1 MSQIPAA
8 PPGAVSAVSV
18 SSVSSAAA
26 VATALSPRPAARR
39 SASRA
44 RRCAPSCNPSA
55 VVGLLLLA
63 AVLAVT
69 LFGPALMPADPFEI
83 VSAPMEPPGAEFLL
97 GTDYLGR
104 DVLTGLVHGG
114 RATLLVGV
122 VAAVLSVLIG
132 VTVGALAGYYGG
144 WIDEALMRVTEFFQV
159 LPTLLFAMVL
169 VTLFSPSLATIAIAI
184 GVVSWTGTA
193 RLARGEFLRLKRREY
208 VLAERVIGAGDARII
223 WRVILPN
230 ALAPLIVSATL
241 AVGTAVLFEAGLS
254 FLGLGDPNVMSWG
267 LMIGSNRPYI
277 LTAWWA
283 VTLPG
288 AAIFL
293 TVLAVSL
300 IGDGLNDA
308 LNPASRDGYE
318 RRRPAGDDA
327 RRRAGGRRG
336 RSGAARGEPD
346 AGLSRARPQR
356 RRAQCGQLRAAAGRD
371 AVPGGRVRLRQE
383 HDRAGHHAAGARAG
397 RIGGGRVLLRGEDLA
412 ARDEGAMRQVRGNSI
427 SMIFQEPMTALNPV
441 YTVGEQIAE
450 PLRLHQG
457 LDKAGAGARHRDA
470 ALGGHTRAGAARG

>member
-26 VATALSPRPAARR
+26 VATGAVATSGRAPVRQSREARAFLR
-39 SASRA
+39 
-44 RRCAPSCNPSA
+44 NPSA
-55 VVGLLLLA
+55 VVVLLLA

-114 RATLLVGV
+114 RATLVG

-267 LMIGSNRPYI
+267 LMIGSNRP
-277 LTAWWA
+277 T
-283 VTLPG
+283 
-288 AAIFL
+288 
-293 TVLAVSL
+293 
-300 IGDGLNDA
+300 
-308 LNPASRDGYE
+308 SRP
-318 RRRPAGDDA
+318 R
-327 RRRAGGRRG
+327 GGR
-336 RSGAARGEPD
+336 
-346 AGLSRARPQR
+346 
-356 RRAQCGQLRAAAGRD
+356 
-371 AVPGGRVRLRQE
+371 
-383 HDRAGHHAAGARAG
+383 
-397 RIGGGRVLLRGEDLA
+397 
-412 ARDEGAMRQVRGNSI
+412 
-427 SMIFQEPMTALNPV
+427 
-441 YTVGEQIAE
+441 
-450 PLRLHQG
+450 
-457 LDKAGAGARHRDA
+457 
-470 ALGGHTRAGAARG
+470 